1 MSGVVRLILVV
12 LAINAFFT
20 YIGLFLLPQA
30 ESHPPKEIKIEA
42 GISQDELIEIGKN
55 IVFGKG
61 QCMVC
66 HPVKPETGMRAPAIA
81 TIGAL
86 LEQEAKERGMP
97 YEEHIFESLV
107 APGAYVSKGFA
118 NIMPPAHKPPIGLT
132 KEELIAVAAYLQ
144 SQGGRVTI
152 TFPESL
158 KELEKVLK
166 KTGG

>member
-1 MSGVVRLILVV
+1 MSGVIRLVIVV
-12 LAINAFFT
+12 LAINGFFT

-30 ESHPPKEIKIEA
+30 ESHPPKEVKIEE
-42 GISQDELIEIGKN
+42 GITVEELIEIGKN

-66 HPVKPETGMRAPAIA
+66 HPVKEETGMRAPAIS

-86 LEQEAKERGMP
+86 MEREAKERGIP
-97 YEEHIFESLV
+97 FEEHVFEALV
-107 APGAYVSKGFA
+107 APGNYVSEGFA
-118 NIMPPAHKPPIGLT
+118 NIMPPVHKPPIGLT
-132 KEELIAVAAYLQ
+132 KEEIVAVAAYLQ
-144 SQGGRVTI
+144 SNGSKVTI

-158 KELEKVLK
+158 KILEEVLK